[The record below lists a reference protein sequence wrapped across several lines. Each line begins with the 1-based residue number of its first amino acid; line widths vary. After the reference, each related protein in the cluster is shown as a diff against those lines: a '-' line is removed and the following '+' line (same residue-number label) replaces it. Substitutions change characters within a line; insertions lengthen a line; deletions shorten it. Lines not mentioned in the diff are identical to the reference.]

1 MPAVVLPEVDRSTI
15 DDLRKRLPN
24 LREIEL
30 PNLKE
35 LDLSGLKEIE
45 LPKMESVGRN
55 ADAAVNKLLGRSRRP
70 IWPWVAT
77 GIGLVALA
85 GMIGAYFAWFRRPAW
100 EATTTGTTA
109 SEPFDRSDSLNAR
122 EALDMS
128 ADTGSDSS
136 TTRSAAES
144 TSYGTPSQEA

>member
-1 MPAVVLPEVDRSTI
+1 MTAVVLPEVDRSTI

-35 LDLSGLKEIE
+35 LDLSGLKELE

-70 IWPWVAT
+70 VWPWLAAGLGLAAAA
-77 GIGLVALA
+77 GI
-85 GMIGAYFAWFRRPAW
+85 IGAYFAWFRRPAW

-109 SEPFDRSDSLNAR
+109 SEPFAPSDPLDAR
-122 EALDMS
+122 EALDIS
-128 ADTGSDSS
+128 ADPGSDSS
-136 TTRSAAES
+136 TPKSAADS
-144 TSYGTPSQEA
+144 TSYGTPLQEA

>member
-1 MPAVVLPEVDRSTI
+1 MTAVVLPDVDRSTI

-35 LDLSGLKEIE
+35 LDLSGLKELE
-45 LPKMESVGRN
+45 LPKMENVGKN
-55 ADAAVNKLLGRSRRP
+55 ADAAVNRLLGRSRNP
-70 IWPWVAT
+70 IWPWVAA

-109 SEPFDRSDSLNAR
+109 REPFDPMDPLDASTDGESDL
-122 EALDMS
+122 
-128 ADTGSDSS
+128 S
-136 TTRSAAES
+136 TAKPGAKST
-144 TSYGTPSQEA
+144 TSYGTPLEEA